1 MKRRVFLAA
10 LLSMPLMISAAGDS
24 DSRYLA
30 GAVPTENGI
39 VTFRKSFTVSGKSQ
53 EQIFG
58 TMSKFVQDEI
68 VGKAIQDM
76 RSRIISDGRAD
87 GTIVAR
93 AEEYIVFKKKPL
105 YLDRTRLR
113 YQLSVNVSG
122 NKVNMTITQVSYYY
136 NEDIDG
142 TNGINYKAEEWITD
156 EEALNK
162 KQTKLLPRSGKFR
175 VKTIDRVEEIF
186 NAAMDAFDKQEA
198 ATRKSIVSD

>member
-122 NKVNMTITQVSYYY
+122 NKVNMTIAQVSYYY

>member
-10 LLSMPLMISAAGDS
+10 LLCMPLMISAAEDTG
-24 DSRYLA
+24 SRYLA

-39 VTFRKSFTVSGKSQ
+39 VTFRKSFTVNGKSQ

-76 RSRIISDGRAD
+76 RSRIISDGSSD

-122 NKVNMTITQVSYYY
+122 NKVNMTLTQVSYYY

-198 ATRKSIVSD
+198 ATRKSIISE

>member
-1 MKRRVFLAA
+1 MRRRVFLAVI
-10 LLSMPLMISAAGDS
+10 LSMPLMVSAAENT

-39 VTFRKSFTVSGKSQ
+39 VTFRKSFTVNGKSQ
-53 EQIFG
+53 EQIFN
-58 TMSKFVQDEI
+58 TMSDFVQNEI
-68 VGKAIQDM
+68 VGKAIQDL
-76 RSRIISDGRAD
+76 RSRIVSDGRAD

-122 NKVNMTITQVSYYY
+122 NKVNMTLTQVSYYY

-142 TNGINYKAEEWITD
+142 TNGITYKAEEWITD

-162 KQTKLLPRSGKFR
+162 KQTKLLPKSGKFR
-175 VKTIDRVEEIF
+175 IKTVDRVEEIF
-186 NAAMDAFDKQEA
+186 NAAMDAFEKPTA
-198 ATRKSIVSD
+198 ATRRNVVSE

>member
-142 TNGINYKAEEWITD
+142 TNGINYKAEELITD

>member
-198 ATRKSIVSD
+198 ATRNSIVSD

>member
-68 VGKAIQDM
+68 VAKAIQDM

-122 NKVNMTITQVSYYY
+122 NKVNMTIAQVSYYY

>member
-1 MKRRVFLAA
+1 M
-10 LLSMPLMISAAGDS
+10 
-24 DSRYLA
+24 
-30 GAVPTENGI
+30 
-39 VTFRKSFTVSGKSQ
+39 
-53 EQIFG
+53 
-58 TMSKFVQDEI
+58 
-68 VGKAIQDM
+68 
-76 RSRIISDGRAD
+76 
-87 GTIVAR
+87 
-93 AEEYIVFKKKPL
+93 
-105 YLDRTRLR
+105 
-113 YQLSVNVSG
+113 NVSG